1 MLSWCVLIALPEAHK
16 KQCVAN
22 KKVDRTVFVHEANT
36 GIKFGFLWEKDE
48 TSRIRFD
55 VLKQNPRQPY

>member
-1 MLSWCVLIALPEAHK
+1 MK
-16 KQCVAN
+16 VA
-22 KKVDRTVFVHEANT
+22 RTLFVHEANT
-36 GIKFGFLWEKDE
+36 GIQFGVLWEKDE